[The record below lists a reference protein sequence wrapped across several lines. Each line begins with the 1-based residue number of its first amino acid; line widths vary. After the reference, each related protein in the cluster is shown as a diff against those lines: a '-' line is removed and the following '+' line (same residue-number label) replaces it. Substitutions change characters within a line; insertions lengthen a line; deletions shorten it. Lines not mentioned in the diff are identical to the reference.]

1 MAIRKIVARSIGV
14 DVIVAEDL
22 ADNSITAAEITN
34 GAVTSAKLASD
45 ISITNLA
52 YTGTLTGGTGVVNLG
67 TGQVYKDAS
76 GNVGIGT
83 NSPNALLHVS
93 HGTAK
98 IRVGVTA
105 DSGYL
110 DISRDGAT
118 GYSIYNAAQADPYRG
133 HVWQLGGTERM
144 RIDSSGNV
152 GIGNTTPSSFDATG
166 RNLVVGS
173 GSGNQ
178 GMTVYAGTTGYAS
191 VNFADGTVGS
201 AAYAGQVSYDHTN
214 NALLFATNTG
224 TERMRIDSSGN
235 LLVGTTSTSGLYNGN
250 PSNPGCKISKT
261 NIQSQSSGDNNIYLS
276 KTSGYTDNT
285 YVSFWIGG
293 SFIGTISTN
302 GSTTAY
308 NTSSDYRLKEN
319 IAPMTGALAKV
330 ALLKPCTYKW
340 KVDGS
345 DGQGFIAHEIQEV
358 VAGCVVGEKDAVDDE
373 GKPKYQGIDTSFL
386 VATLTA
392 AIQELKAENDTLKQ
406 RLDAAGL

>member
-330 ALLKPCTYKW
+330 ALLKPCTYIW
-340 KVDGS
+340 KSTGEAAE
-345 DGQGFIAHEIQEV
+345 GFIAHEIQEV
-358 VAGCVVGEKDAVDDE
+358 VAGCVTGEKDAVDDE

>member
-1 MAIRKIVARSIGV
+1 
-14 DVIVAEDL
+14 
-22 ADNSITAAEITN
+22 
-34 GAVTSAKLASD
+34 
-45 ISITNLA
+45 
-52 YTGTLTGGTGVVNLG
+52 
-67 TGQVYKDAS
+67 
-76 GNVGIGT
+76 
-83 NSPNALLHVS
+83 
-93 HGTAK
+93 
-98 IRVGVTA
+98 
-105 DSGYL
+105 
-110 DISRDGAT
+110 
-118 GYSIYNAAQADPYRG
+118 
-133 HVWQLGGTERM
+133 
-144 RIDSSGNV
+144 
-152 GIGNTTPSSFDATG
+152 
-166 RNLVVGS
+166 
-173 GSGNQ
+173 
-178 GMTVYAGTTGYAS
+178 
-191 VNFADGTVGS
+191 
-201 AAYAGQVSYDHTN
+201 
-214 NALLFATNTG
+214 
-224 TERMRIDSSGN
+224 MRIDSSGN

-330 ALLKPCTYKW
+330 ALLKPCTYIW
-340 KVDGS
+340 KSTGEAAE
-345 DGQGFIAHEIQEV
+345 GFIAHEIQEV
-358 VAGCVVGEKDAVDDE
+358 VAGCVTGEKDAVDDE